1 MSSFSS
7 ENLENGFDFINVAL
21 HTGKTQM
28 IKYLFSNQFPKK
40 NLKGIP
46 CKAAWGRDQW
56 KLFPVQASS
65 CLETHQ
71 HQNAKCKIW
80 T

>member
-7 ENLENGFDFINVAL
+7 ENLENVFDFINVAL
-21 HTGKTQM
+21 PTGKRQM

-46 CKAAWGRDQW
+46 CKAAWGRDQ
-56 KLFPVQASS
+56 
-65 CLETHQ
+65 
-71 HQNAKCKIW
+71 
-80 T
+80 